1 MTDTVIVERNRTL
14 YGLSTQYLDVL
25 ALLEDDAADADALEQ
40 QLDGI
45 AGLLTQK
52 ADNIAAL
59 VQQFEGMAALRKAEA
74 DRMRELA
81 AADQRNAERL
91 RSYLLRHMQALGT
104 EKIDTARFKISV
116 RTNPPAVQVL
126 EEMLVPE
133 QFVRTVTTTSVDK
146 RAVLDNYKTTGEIP
160 AGIDITRSTR
170 LEVR

>member
-14 YGLSTQYLDVL
+14 YALSASYLDVL
-25 ALLEDDAADADALEQ
+25 ALLEDPDADADALEQ

-81 AADQRNAERL
+81 AADQRNADRL
-91 RSYLLRHMQALGT
+91 RDYLLRHMQALGT
-104 EKIDTARFKISV
+104 EKIDTPRFKISV

-133 QFVRTVTTTSVDK
+133 QFIRTVTTSSVDK
-146 RAVLDNYKTTGEIP
+146 RAVLEHLKATGEIP

-170 LEVR
+170 LDVR